1 MEHVREIELDRN
13 NWLWRQRMPGEYR
26 RDRVE
31 GVKRILE
38 MDKVYRGTEEEVNAG
53 VNYEDAWKT
62 CQGWAVEEE
71 E

>member
-1 MEHVREIELDRN
+1 
-13 NWLWRQRMPGEYR
+13 MPGEYR

-38 MDKVYRGTEEEVNAG
+38 MDKVYGGTEEEVNAG